1 MSDVQ
6 PTKKTLY
13 NLTHQWAWNSSKTPD
28 KEQLFQPFDDETSLT
43 IEL

>member
-13 NLTHQWAWNSSKTPD
+13 NLTHQWAWNCSKTPD
-28 KEQLFQPFDDETSLT
+28 KE
-43 IEL
+43 